1 MQPGRELTVR
11 EPSEPV
17 NHDPR
22 DGDPAT
28 ALLRVVRQ
36 GVAALVQPDA
46 DPTRVA
52 SSLVSALRRTPGV
65 ADVWISA
72 GRRVVIHLRP
82 GVGSELVE
90 EAVQAVVG
98 LLEAALRMSAEGY
111 PGSWQLA
118 GVDPAAHATAMHAVV
133 DNSSMVIVSV
143 RPDGSQWSASAAFTK
158 LLGHPRDP
166 QPRSRLFEIVHPDDR
181 PDLVEAISRIRDG
194 AGTSG
199 PLDLRVRTADGRWL
213 VLQTRLCDLTWH
225 PDVNAVIA
233 YATDVTGER
242 ELTRRLDVE
251 HARVSELVAT
261 MHAGILAEDEQG
273 VVVLA
278 NAEFVRIFGYPGP
291 VASLHGRTRAAV
303 FDAVRSRF
311 EAPGETVRALRRLA
325 TAGTVDANQEL
336 TLADGRVLELDF
348 VPIVRAEGRMG
359 ALWQF
364 RDVTERVRSQRALE
378 QHNEALVSVA
388 EAKNEFVG
396 TVSHEMR
403 TPLTSVVSFTRLLT
417 EAGELNSEQH
427 DFLVVI
433 ERNVNRLL
441 RLIDDLLT
449 LVRFEARQHQLKLD
463 RVDLA
468 DLLQTA
474 ASEWR
479 PKAARA
485 GIRLDSDVAPGPEI
499 AADEVRLRQVV
510 DNLVGNAIKFTDRGG
525 TVTVRGIPH
534 SGGWRVEISDTGIGI
549 PEADLPRMFQ
559 TFARASNA
567 VERSV
572 PGTGLGLVIARTI
585 AELHGGT
592 IGATS
597 AEGAG
602 TTITV
607 CLPTDPAVDPSTP

>member
-1 MQPGRELTVR
+1 MQPGRELKVR

-52 SSLVSALRRTPGV
+52 SSLVSALHRTPGV

-98 LLEAALRMSAEGY
+98 LLEAALRMSADGY
-111 PGSWQLA
+111 PGSWQLD

-133 DNSSMVIVSV
+133 DNSSMVIVTV

-181 PDLVEAISRIRDG
+181 PDLVGAISRIRDG

-261 MHAGILAEDEQG
+261 MHAGILAE
-273 VVVLA
+273 
-278 NAEFVRIFGYPGP
+278 
-291 VASLHGRTRAAV
+291 
-303 FDAVRSRF
+303 
-311 EAPGETVRALRRLA
+311 
-325 TAGTVDANQEL
+325 
-336 TLADGRVLELDF
+336 GRVLELDF
-348 VPIVRAEGRMG
+348 VPIVRAEGRIS

-479 PKAARA
+479 QKAARA

-510 DNLVGNAIKFTDRGG
+510 DNLVGNAIKFTDPGG

-607 CLPTDPAVDPSTP
+607 CLPTDPAVDTSTP